1 MPTIYV
7 VAQEQDERAA
17 IAALVCQECR
27 SVEVFKDVSAF
38 LAHKDTSEPGCVILE
53 LKEPASASIRR
64 LREFVEPLPIIIVS
78 PSAGV
83 ARAVQA
89 MKQGA
94 ADFLAKPLEKERLAS
109 AVGRALDISRTRME
123 QTRRKNELLAR
134 YQTLSEREKDVVG
147 AVLDGRPNREVAL
160 QLGIRPRTVE
170 IHRSNAMAKLGART
184 LPELVRIWLDLSGG
198 EMC

>member
-27 SVEVFKDVSAF
+27 SVKVFKDVSAF
-38 LAHKDTSEPGCVILE
+38 LAHKDPSEPGCVILE

-64 LREFVEPLPIIIVS
+64 LREFLEPLPIIVVS
-78 PSAGV
+78 PSAVV

-94 ADFLAKPLEKERLAS
+94 ADFLAKPLEKERLVS
-109 AVGRALDISRTRME
+109 AVQRGLDISWARME

-134 YQTLSEREKDVVG
+134 YQTLSAREKDVVG
-147 AVLDGRPNREVAL
+147 AILDGRPNREVAL
-160 QLGIRPRTVE
+160 HLGIRPRTVE

-184 LPELVRIWLDLSGG
+184 LPELVRIWFDLADGD
-198 EMC
+198 MC